1 MPISTSDLM
10 HFAFIFIIILGE
22 TFTFIFIIF
31 DGGQR
36 SILGHQ
42 SSEVIYPFVLLFVD
56 WLILRDACVEI
67 REQIA
72 GVGSLLPLV
81 HGLWR

>member
-1 MPISTSDLM
+1 M

-67 REQIA
+67 REQIE